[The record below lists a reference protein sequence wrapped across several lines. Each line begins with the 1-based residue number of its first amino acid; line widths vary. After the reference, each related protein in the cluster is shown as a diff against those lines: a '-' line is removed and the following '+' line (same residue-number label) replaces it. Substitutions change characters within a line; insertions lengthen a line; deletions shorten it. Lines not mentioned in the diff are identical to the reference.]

1 MWNFLSASCTLT
13 GTVLTLVPV
22 VYLSWYALRAREWN
36 PLQTGQPGLK
46 EILAEPYE
54 FFTAIATEF
63 KPWHFYCFVTGFALL
78 VIGGAIDLVRAVPE
92 SWYRPG

>member
-1 MWNFLSASCTLT
+1 MWNFLSATCTLA

-22 VYLSWYALRAREWN
+22 VYLSWYALRASEWN
-36 PLQTGQPGLK
+36 PLKTDQPGLK

-54 FFTAIATEF
+54 FFTKIATDF
-63 KPWHFYCFVTGFALL
+63 KPWHFHCFVTGFGLL

-92 SWYRPG
+92 SWYGPG